1 MKGLLLKDFYTLIKQ
16 VRFFLL
22 ILLLMAILPGTS
34 MAPFV
39 VLYAVMLPVSIL
51 GYDERAKW
59 DRYAAMLPYTK
70 KSIVLSKYIMGYA
83 GLFLASLL
91 TVTGHV
97 VYANIK
103 GSVIEAGYFYEMGV
117 LVSIALF
124 YLAVHLPFMYKFGV
138 EKGRLVFL
146 ALTAVVVFGLMYLS
160 DKISKGLTLD
170 PNDLLVYIIPAA
182 IIANLVSIPVSI
194 RIYEK
199 KEF

>member
-22 ILLLMAILPGTS
+22 VLLFMALLPGTS

-39 VLYAVMLPVSIL
+39 ILYAVMLPVSIL

-83 GLFLASLL
+83 GLILASLL
-91 TVTGHV
+91 TVTAHV

-103 GSVIEAGYFYEMGV
+103 GSVPELGYFYEIGV
-117 LVSIALF
+117 LVCIALF

-160 DKISKGLTLD
+160 DKISKGLMLD
-170 PNDLLVYIIPAA
+170 PYDLLAYIIPVA
-182 IIANLVSIPVSI
+182 ITANLVSILVSI

>member
-22 ILLLMAILPGTS
+22 VLLFMALLPGTS

-39 VLYAVMLPVSIL
+39 ILYAVMLPVSIL

-83 GLFLASLL
+83 GLILASLL
-91 TVTGHV
+91 TVTAHV

-103 GSVIEAGYFYEMGV
+103 GSVPELGYFYEIGV
-117 LVSIALF
+117 LVCIALF

-160 DKISKGLTLD
+160 DKISKGLMLD
-170 PNDLLVYIIPAA
+170 PYDLLAYIIPVA
-182 IIANLVSIPVSI
+182 ITANLVSIPVSI